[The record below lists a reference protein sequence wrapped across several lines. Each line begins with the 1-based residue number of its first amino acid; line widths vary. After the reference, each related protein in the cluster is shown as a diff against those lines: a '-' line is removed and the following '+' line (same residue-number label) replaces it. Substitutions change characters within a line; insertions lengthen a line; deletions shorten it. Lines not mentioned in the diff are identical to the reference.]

1 MRCLSLLCDL
11 ASHPGRLNIARTIF
25 LLTAPEIIKKTCNL
39 HFCYGGFFT
48 LPNTVYPRWVLR
60 VVTHLSFHYVIEQKK
75 CHISMQI
82 LCNVLYF
89 WNAHLLILLT
99 ITWIFRRN
107 TDNSNSRPL
116 SRLYHRRIPQTWE
129 PCVWYNTRGRQYFIC
144 GHREQNIHH
153 PWVCRR
159 TRWTERISSRPAQCR
174 HRWQGLSS
182 AGYSSP
188 CGKRESW
195 IGRCWWELEQKIVV
209 C

>member
-1 MRCLSLLCDL
+1 MEDFYITEYRLSPFGDESNNVCLFPLCDW
-11 ASHPGRLNIARTIF
+11 
-25 LLTAPEIIKKTCNL
+25 IKKVPY
-39 HFCYGGFFT
+39 FYA
-48 LPNTVYPRWVLR
+48 NTVQCTVL
-60 VVTHLSFHYVIEQKK
+60 LK
-75 CHISMQI
+75 CAFAY
-82 LCNVLYF
+82 L
-89 WNAHLLILLT
+89 
-99 ITWIFRRN
+99 FRRN

-129 PCVWYNTRGRQYFIC
+129 PCVWYNTRGRQYFNC
-144 GHREQNIHH
+144 GHREENIHH

-195 IGRCWWELEQKIVV
+195 IGRCWWELDQKIVV
-209 C
+209 F